1 MPPPPAAADA
11 ARLRAQCD
19 DLVARIRKAER
30 PAILLGSGIR
40 VGHAEAELERV
51 IRKLQIPVTTS
62 WTAIDLLGSDDPL
75 YCGRPGSVG
84 DRPGNFT
91 IQNSD
96 LVITLGSRLPIR
108 QVSYNFAAF
117 AHHAFKVQVDID
129 PAELEKPYGKPD
141 LGIVADLREF
151 LIALDANLGAAQPD
165 PRHAKWLAWCK
176 ERLARYPVVLPKHS
190 APAKMINPYH
200 FSKVIFEHLEA
211 DDVVACGDGT
221 ASVVPF
227 QASPIKLGQRLFTN
241 AGSASMGY
249 DLPAAI
255 GAAVARGGKR
265 AICFAGDGSLQLNLQ
280 ELQTVVHNKLA
291 IKIFV
296 FNNGGYVSIRQSQKN
311 FFGRLVGEGPESG
324 ISFPDIVEVAR
335 AYGIPGVRVFGP
347 DFMPQIL
354 PLLSAPGPA
363 VFDVMLDP
371 NHIFEPKVA
380 SKQLPDGRMV
390 SAPLEDMG
398 PFLDREELL
407 ENMLVPPLDY

>member
-1 MPPPPAAADA
+1 MKVSDYLVSRLADAGVSHVFMLTGGGAMHLNDSFGKEPRMRYVCNHHEQACAMAAEGYARIAGRPAAVNVTTGPGGLNALNGVWGAYTDSLPMIVLSGQVKRETCMSTYPGMALRQLGDQEVDIVRIASAITKYAVMLREPNRARYEIEKAIHLATTGRPGPVWIDVPIDVQASTIDPDELEPYMPPPPAAADA

-190 APAKMINPYH
+190 APAKLINPYH
-200 FSKVIFEHLEA
+200 FS
-211 DDVVACGDGT
+211 
-221 ASVVPF
+221 
-227 QASPIKLGQRLFTN
+227 
-241 AGSASMGY
+241 
-249 DLPAAI
+249 
-255 GAAVARGGKR
+255 
-265 AICFAGDGSLQLNLQ
+265 
-280 ELQTVVHNKLA
+280 
-291 IKIFV
+291 
-296 FNNGGYVSIRQSQKN
+296 
-311 FFGRLVGEGPESG
+311 
-324 ISFPDIVEVAR
+324 
-335 AYGIPGVRVFGP
+335 
-347 DFMPQIL
+347 
-354 PLLSAPGPA
+354 
-363 VFDVMLDP
+363 
-371 NHIFEPKVA
+371 
-380 SKQLPDGRMV
+380 
-390 SAPLEDMG
+390 
-398 PFLDREELL
+398 
-407 ENMLVPPLDY
+407 